1 MTMITIESRE
11 DIELLLE
18 FYRQFD
24 LSDMFKETETA
35 AAINDD
41 EYATKKD
48 VDFAFYRFKELAVST
63 IKKEE
68 KKFVTKDEVI
78 EMIEK
83 LFEIKVKQVDVEID
97 VEGDSE

>member
-35 AAINDD
+35 AMNDD

-68 KKFVTKDEVI
+68 EKFVTKDEVI